1 MPFYWKDVRVSKQGF
16 SEWIPTINKIVMSYD
31 ILYTSQ
37 EKKDIN
43 KNKLDVLETEW
54 YSNAAKN
61 KVSNLMLCLTSV
73 FIFLTA

>member
-1 MPFYWKDVRVSKQGF
+1 
-16 SEWIPTINKIVMSYD
+16 MSYD

-43 KNKLDVLETEW
+43 KNKLDALETEW

-61 KVSNLMLCLTSV
+61 KASNWMLCLTSV
-73 FIFLTA
+73 FVYFF